1 MDLMRFDSEQFGLVR
16 IVTDEIG
23 EPWFCAADV
32 CRALGYSNPRKAVAD
47 HVDDGDVTKR
57 DTPTSSG
64 MQSISYFNEAGLYSL
79 IFGSKL
85 PTAKAFKRWVTSE
98 VIPAIRKTGSYG
110 VPAIPDVA
118 AVQRDLLF
126 AEVSARM
133 LNMSSSGRLGMLQ
146 KIQAQHHLPNLLPS
160 YAIDA
165 PSDAVDGSSRPT
177 FSATEG
183 LKAFN
188 VQMSAKAFNTML
200 ASHGLLEKMTRP
212 STKAQGH
219 QREFWAVSPRGLLY
233 GKNIVDPRSP
243 RETQPHWFQ
252 SRFKDLLGV
261 LGLLGEKAA

>member
-1 MDLMRFDSEQFGLVR
+1 MDLMRFDSEQFGPVR

-23 EPWFCAADV
+23 ESWFCAADV
-32 CRALGYSNPRKAVAD
+32 CRALGYATPRDAVRR
-47 HVDDGDVTKR
+47 HVDEGDVVKR
-57 DTPTSSG
+57 DTPTASG
-64 MQSISYFNEAGLYSL
+64 VQSITYINEAGLYSL

-85 PTAKAFKRWVTSE
+85 PTAKAFKRWVTGE
-98 VIPAIRKTGSYG
+98 VLPAIRKTGGYG

-146 KIQAQHHLPNLLPS
+146 KIQAQHQLPNLLPA

-183 LKAFN
+183 LKAYGI
-188 VQMSAKAFNTML
+188 QMSAKAFNTLL
-200 ASHGLLEKMTRP
+200 ASHGLLEKMSRP
-212 STKAQGH
+212 SSKAPGK

-233 GKNIVDPRSP
+233 GKNIVDPRCQ

-252 SRFKDLLGV
+252 TRFSDLLGV
-261 LGLLGEKAA
+261 LGLVGEKAA